1 MQDLHVIWPS
11 SLGDCCERTHTRF
24 PSFSSSCLATRVGP
38 ACSICE
44 RPSAFDHQ
52 LLPPSGIF
60 LGSKSVKGGPISFST
75 LVCCHLVFNF
85 FYYNLVCG
93 RCNANAMRWDWEIFW
108 VSRWLG
114 IGYYGISRVHA
125 ALGSAPSFFFFSF
138 IFLERKDVVRQA
150 CFTARHHL
158 LTRPLVSGILI
169 IPLTTLTSLDLRN
182 TKNRVHSPSP
192 LIT

>member
-1 MQDLHVIWPS
+1 MQ
-11 SLGDCCERTHTRF
+11 RTHTRF

-52 LLPPSGIF
+52 LPPPSGIF

-75 LVCCHLVFNF
+75 LLPSGFQF
-85 FYYNLVCG
+85 FIIMLCG

-125 ALGSAPSFFFFSF
+125 ALGSAPSFFLFSF

-158 LTRPLVSGILI
+158 LTRPLV
-169 IPLTTLTSLDLRN
+169 T
-182 TKNRVHSPSP
+182 
-192 LIT
+192 